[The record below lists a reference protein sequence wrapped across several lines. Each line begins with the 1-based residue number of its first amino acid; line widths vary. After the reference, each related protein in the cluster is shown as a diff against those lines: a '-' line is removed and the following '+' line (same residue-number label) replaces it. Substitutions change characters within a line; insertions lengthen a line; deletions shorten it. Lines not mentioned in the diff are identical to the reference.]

1 MVPSVFVELEALP
14 LNVNGKIDRKALP
27 APAVEPRQFRAPET
41 PVEKAVA
48 RAFADALGVDD
59 VGLDDEFFDLGG
71 NSLVAVTVVAALRDA
86 LGVPLPL
93 QWMFVEPTV
102 ESIAARIESG
112 AHADADRSDDETA
125 GLGVVLPLRASGT
138 SEPLFCLHPVT
149 GLSWSFAGLAGY
161 VDEDRPIYGIQSPA
175 LSEDVDFPASIEEW
189 AALYVDR
196 IRRIQPSGPYHLVG
210 WSLGGSIAHA
220 MAVQLRDMGETV
232 QTLAMLDS
240 HVADPETG
248 VAEHEDPSLA
258 DLLGDFAAELAGGDV
273 ALRQLDPERVDT
285 ILRRLPAPFDRIT
298 GADWERIVES
308 IAHSFGLLDR
318 YRPGDFDGDLLYF
331 SADMGEADGAAGWRD
346 SVGGSVEVVPVAA
359 GHRQLL
365 SPTALEVVGPALDR
379 YLRR

>member
-1 MVPSVFVELEALP
+1 M
-14 LNVNGKIDRKALP
+14 
-27 APAVEPRQFRAPET
+27 
-41 PVEKAVA
+41 
-48 RAFADALGVDD
+48 
-59 VGLDDEFFDLGG
+59 
-71 NSLVAVTVVAALRDA
+71 
-86 LGVPLPL
+86 
-93 QWMFVEPTV
+93 
-102 ESIAARIESG
+102 
-112 AHADADRSDDETA
+112 
-125 GLGVVLPLRASGT
+125 LPLRASGT

-175 LSEDVDFPASIEEW
+175 LSEDVEFPASIEEW

-248 VAEHEDPSLA
+248 VAEYEDPSLA

-318 YRPGDFDGDLLYF
+318 YRRVTSTEICCI
-331 SADMGEADGAAGWRD
+331 SAQTWERPTARRAGAIP
-346 SVGGSVEVVPVAA
+346 SVDRSKSYRSRPDTGSCCHRPRSKWSDRHSTGTCVAERTPVAA
-359 GHRQLL
+359 PSSGGAATGVFTP
-365 SPTALEVVGPALDR
+365 STAAGDPSAGDRAGQARVERAPDQEDRTRIVEQSHVRDVRRRATVLDHSLRTDDPGPGPGTT
-379 YLRR
+379 LRAGVTTVSLRDAMTGSRHPARFRGRR